1 EIHARQLEASAV
13 LTVRDSAGGIPAAAL
28 PKIFDELFTTKDPTR
43 GTGLG
48 LSIARHLVEQSFA
61 GTLTVETE
69 AGVGSCFAIT
79 LPAARDGGV
88 RSRTPPLDR
97 RRLHSYGPRA
107 PLARSQRAHSR
118 RYFRCPLR
126 RPGCARGLT
135 CCASPPSWAA
145 WRSV

>member
-1 EIHARQLEASAV
+1 MTVATTGVYGDEITACGAAGGRTRTCRNTLGRCVVTNAIDAYEDAGISDGRIEIHARQLEASAV

-48 LSIARHLVEQSFA
+48 LSIARHLVEQSFE

-79 LPAARDGGV
+79 LPAARE
-88 RSRTPPLDR
+88 
-97 RRLHSYGPRA
+97 
-107 PLARSQRAHSR
+107 Q
-118 RYFRCPLR
+118 
-126 RPGCARGLT
+126 
-135 CCASPPSWAA
+135 PSAA
-145 WRSV
+145 AAG